1 MPGVSL
7 MSRAGLRQASVLLA
21 RLIVAGIFLFAALPK
36 LIDVETFARSIA
48 NYRVLPEAWAG
59 SLASILPWIEAFA
72 ALALLTGW
80 YLRGGALVVSAMLLV
95 FIAAIAQA
103 MARGIDIDCGCFG
116 AAAESEVGWGSIARN
131 LGLLLLCLWL
141 LLPMNRESWRLL
153 GGRTKVKPDGSSSEG
168 KAR

>member
-36 LIDVETFARSIA
+36 LIDVETFARS
-48 NYRVLPEAWAG
+48 
-59 SLASILPWIEAFA
+59 FA